1 MEARSVWSGGRYW
14 KWLGLLGILAATSG
28 FAQETPLSLASH
40 RSETALISRIFRLQL
55 SATGGVGSYNW
66 RLGDGSGPLP
76 NGLTL
81 DPKSGLISGLPAA
94 PGSFSFRVA
103 VSDSANPPSSETKTF
118 IIEVPEALVLDWKQI
133 PRASKESIA
142 GSVVV
147 SNQTGN
153 AVDLTVVIVAVNE
166 TGKAFALAEQHFV
179 LNAESDSP
187 TIPFGAEN
195 VLPFGKYTI
204 HADAV
209 GEVASENQIYRT
221 RKQTAEDFVIKQQ

>member
-1 MEARSVWSGGRYW
+1 MEMRFVQVGR
-14 KWLGLLGILAATSG
+14 LCRLRICLLGILASLTSV
-28 FAQETPLSLASH
+28 AQERPLSLASH
-40 RSETALISRIFRLQL
+40 PPETALICRLFHLQL
-55 SATGGVGSYNW
+55 DASGGVAPYTW
-66 RLGDGSGPLP
+66 RLADGSGPLH

-81 DPKSGLISGLPAA
+81 VPESGLISGLPTA

-103 VSDSANPPSSETKTF
+103 VTDSANQPSTETKTF
-118 IIEVPEALVLDWKQI
+118 TIEVPEALVLDWKQV
-133 PRASKESIA
+133 PHASKESIA

-153 AVDLTVVIVAVNE
+153 SVDLAVLIVAVNE

-187 TIPFGAEN
+187 TIPFGGDN

-209 GEVASENQIYRT
+209 GEVASESQIYRT
-221 RKQTAEDFVIKQQ
+221 RKQTAADFVIKQQ